1 MAKTIVG
8 LFDDASDAQAVVREL
23 NELGIDRDQISI
35 MANRSGDALTRDTAP
50 EVTTTGEDAMA
61 GAGIGAVA
69 GGIGGLIVGLVA
81 LPIPGLGPVIAAG
94 PIAAALTG
102 AGIGAVTGGVIG
114 ALTHVGVPEEHAQ
127 HYAEGVRRG
136 GTLVTVSAPDVLAQR
151 VSDVMTRYHAVNV
164 SDRATKWR
172 ESGWKGFD
180 ASAPALT
187 AEDIRRERA
196 LYSNRDLD
204 RGQVAFPVVEEKL
217 TVGKREVERGGVRV
231 SSRVVEQP
239 FEQEVSLRDERGRR
253 GLARGPRHRHR
264 HDARRAGPD
273 LRALLHHQGA
283 RQRRRVG
290 YGAGPRGPEPRPHR
304 RHQRPGGGHDGA
316 GHPAEGLTRRRR
328 PLIPY
333 ALDQKCFAP
342 RATRSLV
349 SSRSKRVLCCPASPR
364 ARHASTRARTSSRS
378 SGWWCAT
385 QAIASP
391 KRRRSSLARGATTAD
406 SKNARSSGIPSAS
419 R

>member
-180 ASAPALT
+180 ANAPALS

-217 TVGKREVERGGVRV
+217 SVGKREVERGGVRV

-239 FEQEVSLRDERGRR
+239 VEQQVNLRDERVKVE
-253 GLARGPRHRHR
+253 
-264 HDARRAGPD
+264 RRAVDRPLNAADQSAFREGTMEFKETVEEPVVAKTARVVEEVVVNKD
-273 LRALLHHQGA
+273 V
-283 RQRRRVG
+283 RQRTQTVRDTVKKTEVDVDQDALERLSQPG
-290 YGAGPRGPEPRPHR
+290 ERLSGEP
-304 RHQRPGGGHDGA
+304 
-316 GHPAEGLTRRRR
+316 
-328 PLIPY
+328 
-333 ALDQKCFAP
+333 
-342 RATRSLV
+342 
-349 SSRSKRVLCCPASPR
+349 
-364 ARHASTRARTSSRS
+364 
-378 SGWWCAT
+378 
-385 QAIASP
+385 
-391 KRRRSSLARGATTAD
+391 
-406 SKNARSSGIPSAS
+406 NIPS
-419 R
+419 RR